1 MKQHTKTHN
10 RRLTRKEK
18 IIVSNAGLNPN
29 DYLFA
34 GENEQYLFLKH
45 KRFIENAT
53 VPKAPNT
60 KNASPGVSVSV
71 TARGA

>member
-1 MKQHTKTHN
+1 MKQYTKTHN

-45 KRFIENAT
+45 KRFIENAA
-53 VPKAPNT
+53 VPKSPNA
-60 KNASPGVSVSV
+60 KNAPPGVSVSV
-71 TARGA
+71 MTHGA